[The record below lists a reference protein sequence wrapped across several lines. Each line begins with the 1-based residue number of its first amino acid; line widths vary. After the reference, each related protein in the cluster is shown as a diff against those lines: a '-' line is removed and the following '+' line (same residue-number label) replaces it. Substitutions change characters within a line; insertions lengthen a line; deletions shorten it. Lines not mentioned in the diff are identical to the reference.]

1 MSELTTVEL
10 LEEVKTLR
18 QRVAELERQQA
29 DVKQSKEQDLAQ
41 QYFNLAGEMILAI
54 DANET
59 ISLINQ
65 QGCQLLEAEEHEIL
79 GKNWFEHFLPLSN
92 RVEVKTLFRQLI
104 RGEIQPVEFFENDVL
119 TAKGRLKSV
128 AWHNSILR
136 DDTGGIIGTL
146 SVGVDITERKE
157 AQQALRENVQIFRQI
172 SENVKELLW
181 VCAPDFSKTYFL
193 NPMYEEIWGR
203 TCQSAYD
210 NPCSWIEGIHPD
222 DRAAVVNEMER
233 KAQGDFTDP
242 DFPRCRVIHTDGTM
256 RWIETRAFPV
266 YNEHNQISRI
276 AGIVEDITR
285 RKQEEDAASIM
296 QQKLER
302 SVETQTSELARKTAQ
317 LEAMFNSIPDAVL
330 VLDRE
335 GKIVNFNNR
344 DKLSLFLAP
353 DPCIGSDIES
363 LLPCGVGS
371 QIRLLINRVYD
382 TRQIETFEYKL
393 TNRNGENWYRARI
406 LPYLSDVILMMIEQ
420 ISDQRIAEMEL
431 KKLHEKLSEAQR
443 LAHIGSWEWN
453 LKDNTIWWSDEVYRI
468 FGVRKEDFI
477 PCYETFLETVHPDD
491 RRLLEQVVAQALKND
506 IPYSAEHRII
516 RPSGEIRHV
525 QERAELKKNE
535 SGEVT
540 LMIGT
545 VQDISERHEAM
556 KKAQEYR
563 DILAH
568 ASRLAVMGELTA
580 GISHE
585 LNQPLTAIANYTSA
599 IKHQLEQGQDV
610 NHLVQKIQELSLRSG
625 EIVRKLKSLAE
636 KRKQQAIRFNV
647 QESIR
652 SALELIQYELRQRQ
666 IEVKIDSKSKFTV
679 VYADRIQIEQVLAN
693 IFINAVEAMTETP
706 FPRTIMI
713 DVSSAEKSMV
723 RVAIAD
729 TGNGVP
735 VDFVDHLFTPFTTN
749 KKGGLG
755 IGLSLSRS
763 LLEAAG
769 GRICYSSS
777 IDSGACFHVF
787 LPTCQH
793 VE

>member
-1 MSELTTVEL
+1 MSELTTTEL
-10 LEEVKTLR
+10 LEEVKILR
-18 QRVAELERQQA
+18 QRVAKLEQQQA
-29 DVKQSKEQDLAQ
+29 DTTRSKEHHLAQ
-41 QYFNLAGEMILAI
+41 LYFDLAGEMILAL

-65 QGCQLLEAEEHEIL
+65 QGCRLLEAEEHEII
-79 GKNWFEHFLPLSN
+79 GKNWFENFLPLSN
-92 RVEVKTLFRQLI
+92 KVEVKELFRQLMQ
-104 RGEIQPVEFFENDVL
+104 GEIQPVEFFENDVL

-128 AWHNSILR
+128 AWHNSILK
-136 DDTGGIIGTL
+136 DETGRIIGTL
-146 SVGVDITERKE
+146 SVGVDITARKE

-172 SENVKELLW
+172 SENVNELLW

-193 NPMYEEIWGR
+193 SPMYEEIWGR
-203 TCQSAYD
+203 SCQSAYD
-210 NPCSWIEGIHPD
+210 DPHSWIEGIHPD
-222 DRAAVVNEMER
+222 DRAAVVNNLER
-233 KAQGDFTDP
+233 KAQGDFADP
-242 DFPRCRVIHTDGTM
+242 DFPRCRVIHPDGTI

-266 YNEHNQISRI
+266 YNEYNQITRI
-276 AGIVEDITR
+276 AGIVEDITQ

-302 SVETQTSELARKTAQ
+302 SVETQTSELARKSAQ
-317 LEAMFNSIPDAVL
+317 LEAMFNAIPDAVL
-330 VLDRE
+330 VLDRV
-335 GKIVNFNNR
+335 GKIVNFNSR
-344 DKLSLFLAP
+344 EKLSLFLAP
-353 DPCIGSDIES
+353 DPRVGSEIES
-363 LLPCGVGS
+363 LLPNEAGS
-371 QIRLLINRVYD
+371 QIRTLINRVYD
-382 TRQIETFEYKL
+382 TRQIETFEYSL
-393 TNRNGENWYRARI
+393 INRGEENWYRARV
-406 LPYLSDVILMMIEQ
+406 LPYLSDEILMMIEK
-420 ISDQRIAEMEL
+420 ISDQKIAEMEL
-431 KKLHEKLSEAQR
+431 KRLHEKLSEAQR

-453 LKDNTIWWSDEVYRI
+453 LKDNAIWWADEVYRI
-468 FGVRKEDFI
+468 FGVVKEDFI
-477 PCYETFLETVHPDD
+477 PSYESFMETVHPDD
-491 RRLLEQVVAQALKND
+491 RRLLEQTITRTLELKL
-506 IPYSAEHRII
+506 PLSAEYRII

-525 QERAELKKNE
+525 QERAVLKENDAGEL
-535 SGEVT
+535 T
-540 LMIGT
+540 FMHGT

-585 LNQPLTAIANYTSA
+585 LNQPLTAIVNYTSA

-610 NHLVQKIQELSLRSG
+610 NHLVQKIQDLSLRSG

-652 SALELIQYELRQRQ
+652 SALELIQYELRDRQ
-666 IEVKIDSKSKFTV
+666 IEVKIDSKMKFTV

-693 IFINAVEAMTETP
+693 LFINAVEAMTESS
-706 FPRTIMI
+706 FPRILTINI
-713 DVSSAEKSMV
+713 VPVENSMV
-723 RVAIAD
+723 QVAIAD
-729 TGNGVP
+729 TGHGVP

-763 LLEAAG
+763 LLEASG

-787 LPTCQH
+787 LPTCQS